1 VHFSGIR
8 ACSQAI
14 ETIDQNSEGHD
25 CWTQLCQAAGSPGLP
40 LRWTASSLLAFDT
53 LLGL

>member
-8 ACSQAI
+8 ACSRAI

-25 CWTQLCQAAGSPGLP
+25 C
-40 LRWTASSLLAFDT
+40 
-53 LLGL
+53 